1 MSLYL
6 LCRSYHYSLNKKAGY
21 CALGD
26 YEHCYAPFWSKA
38 KKIFAASNI
47 LSLCS
52 SSGSMYC
59 NISISLHI
67 EISFLAK
74 SVSTLCKEIEG
85 GRKKIFL
92 LLKLVSPLI
101 IEFPIEVIFSYLPP
115 VLENLFNV
123 IFLHFVCKVNRR
135 TMSVSIHS
143 RCFYEFNLVLISQEE
158 IN

>member
-1 MSLYL
+1 M
-6 LCRSYHYSLNKKAGY
+6 
-21 CALGD
+21 
-26 YEHCYAPFWSKA
+26 
-38 KKIFAASNI
+38 
-47 LSLCS
+47 
-52 SSGSMYC
+52 
-59 NISISLHI
+59 
-67 EISFLAK
+67 
-74 SVSTLCKEIEG
+74 STLCKEIEG

-123 IFLHFVCKVNRR
+123 IFFLHLVCKVNIR

-143 RCFYEFNLVLISQEE
+143 RSFYEFNLVLISQEE